1 MKQHYFV
8 VRWDEEN
15 LWQIDHDVA
24 GAVMDGTLYDTDEER
39 WEVCL
44 KSEDEKRDEMLAI
57 QLEAL
62 LRGGKG
68 KA

>member
-15 LWQIDHDVA
+15 LWQTDHDVA

-44 KSEDEKRDEMLAI
+44 TSEDEKRDLMLAE

-62 LRGGKG
+62 LRGGRG

>member
-8 VRWDEEN
+8 VRWDEADG
-15 LWQIDHDVA
+15 WQADHEVA
-24 GAVMDGTLYDTDEER
+24 GAVIHGTLYDTDEEQ

-44 KSEDEKRDEMLAI
+44 TSEDEKRDLMLVK

-62 LRGGKG
+62 LRGGQD